1 MIIIIRKSKAINYYI
16 KQRGLTKDQA
26 EYRWQKTHRQ
36 YEELEALFLSI
47 YSATTVTFEEKPRK
61 LKALTMYQWV
71 SFALIFIVPFVLVAN
86 SNGERT
92 ELFYVVVFILLVSNL
107 SIAATINQKKT
118 EELQNEKAEA
128 MMRNNQEVIDK
139 LRRIQQL
146 ERGMYFQKPE
156 LLLALHKLKPKEV
169 KINEEETF
177 GYESEGTLAT
187 ISYRAKQLKIRM
199 AKLLSRN
206 RE

>member
-1 MIIIIRKSKAINYYI
+1 M
-16 KQRGLTKDQA
+16 
-26 EYRWQKTHRQ
+26 
-36 YEELEALFLSI
+36 FLSI

-187 ISYRAKQLKIRM
+187 LSYRTKQLKIRM